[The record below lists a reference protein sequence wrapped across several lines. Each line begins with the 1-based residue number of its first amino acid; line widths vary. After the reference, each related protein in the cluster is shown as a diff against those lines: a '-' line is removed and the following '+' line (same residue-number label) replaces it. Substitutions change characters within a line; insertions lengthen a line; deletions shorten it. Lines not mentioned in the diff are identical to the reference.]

1 MKKIYQ
7 TYIQILIALLAAML
21 INSCND
27 DSYKTN
33 NIDKGEISSYAYK
46 IRKNEDSLDLFLQ
59 KSIADN
65 NTYGKLYAYRLIG
78 NYQRENASFTK
89 AISSHQNELETA
101 LSLNDTIEIIQAMN
115 NLGTDLRR
123 VGALSEAADYHY
135 RALDYSEAFSES
147 YTNSG
152 IKNKVVSLNGIGNV
166 SLSLGYYDE
175 AKSYFMSALE
185 DEKKLKSPIGQA
197 INYAN
202 IGAIYELT
210 HDYDS
215 ARIYYEYSLEQNIIG
230 KSDMGIGLCYI
241 HFGNIHRKKGEYA
254 KAKVEYRKA
263 YDLMEDISDRWHW
276 LEACISIAEI
286 NYLTHNLNDY
296 LHYINLAE
304 KVAEEIESPEHL
316 SQIYKL
322 KHDYELSQ
330 NNYQKAL
337 TNYKQSILMQDS
349 VQGVKRNS
357 QFLDL
362 RVSYERN
369 KYNRSIS
376 QLEAENR
383 AESGK
388 KRVMLYIMLLTTI
401 TGAIITLV
409 LFYAYRE
416 RSRSNDMLRQLEKTR
431 SEFFT
436 GITHEFRTP
445 LTVILGLAEIIESK
459 DEDKANAGS
468 IIKQANILLDMVNQ
482 LLEMARIKSRLD
494 KSKWVNGDL
503 VAFMDMNVEAFRSY
517 ATAKGVD
524 LILTS
529 NERVL
534 LADFIPVYFERVVVN
549 ILSNALKHT
558 PKGGQITVS
567 VSKQHESV
575 KVSVSDTG
583 PGINPQDLPHIFQE
597 FYVGNNS
604 DTASSGSGIGLA
616 LVYKMMDAMNGNIKA
631 ENIESGGAKFIITL
645 PIKQKFEIKEQWGG
659 NYNPQLPFINTI
671 SSDSLSKYDEEIS
684 NGDTSTH
691 KPSILVVEDNSD
703 IQAYIGSLL
712 NEKYIV
718 RFASNGEEG
727 LTKASN
733 FLPDL
738 IITDLMMPVMDGFE
752 LAEHIRHDQVLN
764 HIPIVVI
771 TAKTSD
777 EDKQRAYKIGADAY
791 LFKPFNANEL
801 RLRVQ
806 KLLEQRQMLRNKY
819 SKAMLEGDSEKVDLS
834 NDDRDFLN
842 RVISIIYEDISDSN
856 LSADTVADRVFMSR
870 SQLNRKIRQ
879 ITGYSISAFILHT
892 RLEKSKRMLRT
903 DNTRIGDIA
912 MSCGFEDSNYFS
924 RVFKQVYK
932 VSPSQY
938 RKTPKAVN

>member
-1 MKKIYQ
+1 MKKIYHA
-7 TYIQILIALLAAML
+7 YIQILIALLAAML

-27 DSYKTN
+27 NSNKTN

-46 IRKNEDSLDLFLQ
+46 IRRNEDSLNLFLQ

-65 NTYGKLYAYRLIG
+65 NPYGKLYAYRLIG

-215 ARIYYEYSLEQNIIG
+215 ARIYYEHSLEQNTIG

-286 NYLTHNLNDY
+286 NYLTNNLNDY
-296 LHYINLAE
+296 LHYIDLAE

-337 TNYKQSILMQDS
+337 TNYKQSIIMQDS

-416 RSRSNDMLRQLEKTR
+416 RSRSNDILRQLEKTR

-459 DEDKANAGS
+459 NEDKANAGS

-503 VAFMDMNVEAFRSY
+503 VAFVDMNVEAFRNY

-604 DTASSGSGIGLA
+604 EPASSGSGIGLA

-671 SSDSLSKYDEEIS
+671 SSDSLNKYNEEIS

-727 LTKASN
+727 LTKASD

-752 LAEHIRHDQVLN
+752 LAEHIRHNQVLN

-819 SKAMLEGDSEKVDLS
+819 SKAMLEGDSEEVDLS